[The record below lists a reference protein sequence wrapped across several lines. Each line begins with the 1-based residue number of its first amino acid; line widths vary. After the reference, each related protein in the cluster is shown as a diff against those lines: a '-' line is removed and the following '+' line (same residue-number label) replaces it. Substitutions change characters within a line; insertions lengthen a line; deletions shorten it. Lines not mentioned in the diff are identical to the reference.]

1 MPVFT
6 SARLGGSNPKF
17 GFPPLLRKSAMLE
30 RRMEDGSHRS
40 SSSNLRGWLSEVYLA
55 ALLSSQCEELA
66 RRLGSR
72 ATVDD
77 PIFGRSSGA
86 ASLSH
91 HIEQSAAWFAARSA
105 TFERVSFTTGSDRD
119 ITEGVLSL
127 ITEGKRV
134 LLPVAVVAERRPER
148 EVEIRLYHSTKP
160 IVGTPTTRSPLVPRD
175 DDLPLPPPINA
186 HLSALARGD
195 IESVIAGFE
204 EGASLR
210 DPLGGSHPKASDGGA
225 LRAYYERVIGAGV
238 PRGPGLDLLKGA
250 RADDGRTCALEY
262 TIAKLHGRDVPPH
275 PGLAV
280 YERGE
285 SGLLHAARLYHDHE
299 T

>member
-1 MPVFT
+1 
-6 SARLGGSNPKF
+6 
-17 GFPPLLRKSAMLE
+17 
-30 RRMEDGSHRS
+30 MEDGSRRS
-40 SSSNLRGWLSEVYLA
+40 ASTNLRGWLSEVYLP
-55 ALLSSQCEELA
+55 ALLSAQGDDLA

-86 ASLSH
+86 AAIGR
-91 HIEQSAAWFAARSA
+91 HIEQAVAWFAARSA
-105 TFERVSFTTGSDRD
+105 SFERVAFTTGSDRD
-119 ITEGVLSL
+119 VTEGVLTL
-127 ITEGKRV
+127 VADGQRV
-134 LLPVAVVAERRPER
+134 ALPVAVVAERRPER
-148 EVEIRLYHSTKP
+148 EVEIRIYHSTKA
-160 IVGTPTTRSPLVPRD
+160 IVDKPPARAPLVPRD

-186 HLSALARGD
+186 HLYALARGD

-210 DPLGGSHPKASDGGA
+210 DPLGGSHPKASHGGA
-225 LRAYYERVIGAGV
+225 LRAYYERLIGTGV

-262 TIAKLHGRDVPPH
+262 TVAKLHGRDVTPQ

-299 T
+299 M